1 MATQRDMP
9 LLDVRM
15 VERNIQS
22 GAITRKEYQKFLK
35 ELPDVAD
42 KAVPVEEAQPLK
54 PQEEDQKQ

>member
-35 ELPDVAD
+35 ELPDVTD
-42 KAVPVEEAQPLK
+42 KTVPVEEHQPLEPEGEADK
-54 PQEEDQKQ
+54 E